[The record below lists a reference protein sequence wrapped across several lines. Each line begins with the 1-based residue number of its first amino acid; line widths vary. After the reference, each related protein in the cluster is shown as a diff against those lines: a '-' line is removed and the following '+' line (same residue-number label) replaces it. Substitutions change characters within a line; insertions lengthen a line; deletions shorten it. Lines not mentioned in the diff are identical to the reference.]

1 VCDIDVTAQVRQ
13 GAAERAMSA
22 GHLRDGKQAT
32 TTRPLIGVAAEP
44 RYLAQRQPAGL
55 IAALARAGH
64 PYVLLDPE
72 KTAPA
77 SVRFLEILVARGR
90 SEALLELLGR
100 AEAAGVPTVN
110 PRAAVA
116 AVLDKAEMAR
126 ALAAAGV
133 PTPDTRVGALDA
145 IARASRPED
154 FPMVVKPI
162 FGDNAR
168 GVRVVTSRDELARLP
183 WSEPLALAQPFI
195 PSDGDDLKLY
205 VAGASVWAVKKASPI
220 AGRGGGARLVP
231 STPALEALALRCGQV
246 FGLELFGVDCIETPR
261 GPVVIEVNDFPNYTG
276 IDGVDDRLA
285 RHVIARAVAR
295 RAERP
300 S

>member
-1 VCDIDVTAQVRQ
+1 MNPGPTPEQ
-13 GAAERAMSA
+13 ER
-22 GHLRDGKQAT
+22 GP
-32 TTRPLIGVAAEP
+32 TRPLIGIAAEA
-44 RYLAQRQPAGL
+44 RYLDQRQPAGL
-55 IAALARAGH
+55 IAALMRAGH
-64 PYVLLDPE
+64 ALVFLDPE
-72 KTAPA
+72 SAAPA
-77 SVRFLEILVARGR
+77 SLRDLEILVARGR
-90 SEALLELLGR
+90 SEALLDLLGH
-100 AEAAGVPTVN
+100 AEAAGVATVN

-126 ALAAAGV
+126 ALAAAGI
-133 PTPDTRVGALDA
+133 PSPATRVGALDA

-168 GVRVVTSRDELARLP
+168 GVRVVSSRDELARLP

-205 VAGASVWAVKKASPI
+205 VAGAAVWAVKKPSPI
-220 AGRGGGARLVP
+220 SHRGAGPARLVP
-231 STPALEALALRCGQV
+231 STPALHALAHRCGRL

-276 IDGVDDRLA
+276 IDGVDEQLA
-285 RHVIARAVAR
+285 RHVIGRAAAR
-295 RAERP
+295 RTERP

>member
-1 VCDIDVTAQVRQ
+1 MRDDDRHGASMNPGLIPEQERRPTLPRI
-13 GAAERAMSA
+13 GIAAEA
-22 GHLRDGKQAT
+22 
-32 TTRPLIGVAAEP
+32 

-55 IAALARAGH
+55 IAALTRAGH
-64 PYVLLDPE
+64 PLLFLDPE
-72 KTAPA
+72 SAAPA
-77 SVRFLEILVARGR
+77 SLRGLDVVVARGR
-90 SEALLELLGR
+90 SAALLDLLGH
-100 AEAAGVPTVN
+100 AEAAGVATVN

-126 ALAAAGV
+126 ALAAAGI
-133 PTPDTRVGALDA
+133 PSPATRVGALDA

-168 GVRVVTSRDELARLP
+168 GVRVVSSRDELARLP
-183 WSEPLALAQPFI
+183 WSEPLALAQPFV

-205 VAGASVWAVKKASPI
+205 VAGASVWAVKKPSPI
-220 AGRGGGARLVP
+220 AQRGGPARLVP
-231 STPALEALALRCGQV
+231 ATPALEDLAHRCGRL

-276 IDGVDDRLA
+276 IDGVNERLA
-285 RHVIARAVAR
+285 RHVVARATACR
-295 RAERP
+295 MERP